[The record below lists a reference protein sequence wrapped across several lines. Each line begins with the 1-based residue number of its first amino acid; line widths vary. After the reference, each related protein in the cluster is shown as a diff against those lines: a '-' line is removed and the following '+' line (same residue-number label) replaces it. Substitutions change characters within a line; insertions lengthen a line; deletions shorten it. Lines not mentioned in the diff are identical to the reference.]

1 MIGRVDH
8 NNISTAPGLI
18 AAGIIAQGRVLDI
31 HDPNNPIRYDFS
43 NYPQFG
49 EGCRVGFDLQPW
61 PNGAVTAINLRVP
74 TESDLALLP
83 YAATG
88 AMAPSPSGT

>member
-1 MIGRVDH
+1 MIGRVVY
-8 NNISTAPGLI
+8 NLTMGKILLG
-18 AAGIIAQGRVLDI
+18 QVLDI
-31 HDPNNPIRYDFS
+31 SNPNAPIFYDFS

-49 EGCRVGFDLQPW
+49 PGNRVGFDLE
-61 PNGAVTAINLRVP
+61 VTSPHGVVIATNLRVP
-74 TESDLALLP
+74 TEDDLALLP